1 MRVCRFLVIC
11 IIIIFNIVY
20 RSMTVHIFIPILNSN
35 PSIVL
40 GYRYFT
46 DVHGTIIMFDVSRKQ
61 TLVNALSDRGS
72 NRGRKQKSW
81 IKEVDFR
88 AEDDNLPVKI
98 LG

>member
-1 MRVCRFLVIC
+1 
-11 IIIIFNIVY
+11 
-20 RSMTVHIFIPILNSN
+20 
-35 PSIVL
+35 
-40 GYRYFT
+40 
-46 DVHGTIIMFDVSRKQ
+46 MFDVSRKQ

>member
-1 MRVCRFLVIC
+1 MRVCRFSVICTC
-11 IIIIFNIVY
+11 IIIKKHHIAYNVTPVLTVSHFNI
-20 RSMTVHIFIPILNSN
+20 IILD
-35 PSIVL
+35 
-40 GYRYFT
+40 YRYFT